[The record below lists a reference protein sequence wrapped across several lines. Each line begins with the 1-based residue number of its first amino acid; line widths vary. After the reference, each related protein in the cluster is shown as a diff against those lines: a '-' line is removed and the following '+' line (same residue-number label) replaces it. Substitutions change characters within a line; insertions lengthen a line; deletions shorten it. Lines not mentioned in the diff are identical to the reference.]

1 MGDSFEGLDGQDAYE
16 ILGVLED
23 ADDREIRRAFAR
35 EVRAV
40 HPDAVQDPDAPPRAA
55 ERLRLLKAARTAL
68 LDHRAEYDRHRA
80 PEPAP
85 TSTFRPNRGGMILL
99 VVLLGYLFALA
110 ACVSALADDGG
121 DAPEEGLAPSG
132 YAGTWQGE
140 MTYRDG
146 RTATR
151 MRLTLKP
158 DGGTGRASYE
168 NAVCTSTLTPAERVD
183 ERVTFDERI
192 NKPENGCADSIV
204 HTYLKGDE
212 LSLTYHDR
220 KTGRPVAEAALRKV
234 L

>member
-1 MGDSFEGLDGQDAYE
+1 MSDSFQDLDGHDAYE
-16 ILGVLED
+16 ILGVPEG
-23 ADDREIRRAFAR
+23 ADDREVRRAFAR

-40 HPDAVQDPDAPPRAA
+40 HPDAVQDPGAHPRAA

-68 LDHRAEYDRHRA
+68 LDQRAEYDRHRA

-110 ACVSALADDGG
+110 ACVSVLADDGG
-121 DAPEEGLAPSG
+121 DAPEEDLVPHG

-151 MRLTLKP
+151 MRLTIQS

-168 NAVCTSTLTPAERVD
+168 SAVCTSTLTPAERMD

-192 NKPENGCADSIV
+192 NKPENGCADSTV
-204 HTYLKGDE
+204 HIYLKDDE

-220 KTGRPVAEAALRKV
+220 KTGRPVAEATLRKA